1 VGAARVGRELSEAAA
16 RLHSIFAQA
25 AEVTQLPAEHVGRCQ
40 AILAAGMQAAAS
52 QLLELLTKALGEV
65 EAAMRAAAEGVVR
78 GLGGAG
84 LGRSLARAPTPRLSL
99 SRSLSLSLSL
109 TLTPPPT
116 PNSDHDPSPD
126 RNPEPNPHP

>member
-1 VGAARVGRELSEAAA
+1 MGRELSEAAA

-109 TLTPPPT
+109 SLTLALNLTRSLTLTLT
-116 PNSDHDPSPD
+116 
-126 RNPEPNPHP
+126 RLRGANPKD

>member
-1 VGAARVGRELSEAAA
+1 MGRELSEAAA

-99 SRSLSLSLSL
+99 SLSLSLSL

-126 RNPEPNPHP
+126 RNPEPNTHP

>member
-1 VGAARVGRELSEAAA
+1 MGRELSEAAA

-99 SRSLSLSLSL
+99 SSSLSLSLSL
-109 TLTPPPT
+109 TLTPTPT

-126 RNPEPNPHP
+126 RNPEPNTHP

>member
-1 VGAARVGRELSEAAA
+1 MGRELSEAAA

-40 AILAAGMQAAAS
+40 AILAAGMQAAAA

-84 LGRSLARAPTPRLSL
+84 LGRSLARAPAPRLSL

-126 RNPEPNPHP
+126 RNPEPNTHP

>member
-1 VGAARVGRELSEAAA
+1 MGRELSEAAA
-16 RLHSIFAQA
+16 RLHSIFARA
-25 AEVTQLPAEHVGRCQ
+25 AEVTQLHAEHVGRCQ

-116 PNSDHDPSPD
+116 PNSDHYPSPD
-126 RNPEPNPHP
+126 RNPEPNTHP

>member
-1 VGAARVGRELSEAAA
+1 MGRELSEAAA

-126 RNPEPNPHP
+126 RNPEPNTHP

>member
-1 VGAARVGRELSEAAA
+1 MGRELSEAAA

-126 RNPEPNPHP
+126 RSPEPNTHP

>member
-1 VGAARVGRELSEAAA
+1 MGRELSEAAA
-16 RLHSIFAQA
+16 RLHGIFAQA

-84 LGRSLARAPTPRLSL
+84 RAWCAAWGGRGLGDPWPGHQPRASA
-99 SRSLSLSLSL
+99 SASAAASASASA
-109 TLTPPPT
+109 
-116 PNSDHDPSPD
+116 SA
-126 RNPEPNPHP
+126 

>member
-1 VGAARVGRELSEAAA
+1 MGRELSEAAA

>member
-1 VGAARVGRELSEAAA
+1 MGRELSEAAA
-16 RLHSIFAQA
+16 RLHGIFAQA

-84 LGRSLARAPTPRLSL
+84 LGRSLARAPPRASA
-99 SRSLSLSLSL
+99 SA
-109 TLTPPPT
+109 
-116 PNSDHDPSPD
+116 
-126 RNPEPNPHP
+126 